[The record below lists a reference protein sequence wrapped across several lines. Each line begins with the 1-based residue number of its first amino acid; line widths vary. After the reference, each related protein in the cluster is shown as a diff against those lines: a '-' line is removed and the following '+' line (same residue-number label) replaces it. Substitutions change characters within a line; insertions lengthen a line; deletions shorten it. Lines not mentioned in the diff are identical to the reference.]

1 MKPAGLSLL
10 ALLATAGWADEPAA
24 PPALARTSDRLRQ
37 EIRTT
42 LPKYVAPPVVAPVA
56 TPAAVP
62 PPPPDPDVFVLP
74 TLTIKEKRP
83 SSHDPDVWLSDH
95 ALRQKALVAY
105 RTSMTDLEWAL
116 NSWFIPLFS
125 APPSVRA
132 RAYYHDLKLR
142 DEIDRLHRVINAI
155 GLTDRE
161 TAAKLKDAMDP
172 RKLPKEN

>member
-10 ALLATAGWADEPAA
+10 ALLAAAGWADEAPE
-24 PPALARTSDRLRQ
+24 PPALTHTSDRLRQ
-37 EIRTT
+37 EIRAT
-42 LPKYVAPPVVAPVA
+42 LPKYDAPPAVVPVTAPMVE
-56 TPAAVP
+56 P

-74 TLTIKEKRP
+74 KLTIREKKP
-83 SSHDPDVWLSDH
+83 SSRDPDIWLSDR
-95 ALRQKALVAY
+95 ALRQKSMVAY

-132 RAYYHDLKLR
+132 RAYYQEMKR
-142 DEIDRLHRVINAI
+142 ADEVDRLGQVIKTI
-155 GLTDRE
+155 GLTDPKS
-161 TAAKLKDAMDP
+161 AAKLKDAMDP